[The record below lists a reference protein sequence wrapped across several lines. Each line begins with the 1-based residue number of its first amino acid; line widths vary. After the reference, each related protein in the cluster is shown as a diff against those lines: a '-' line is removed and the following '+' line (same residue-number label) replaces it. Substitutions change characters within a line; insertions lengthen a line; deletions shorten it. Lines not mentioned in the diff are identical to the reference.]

1 MMAID
6 KFDFVGWAIMI
17 TFAAYYQEPLREV
30 ATCNN
35 KQGAK
40 AISQTFLEKM
50 LSIFCKV
57 PVLNF

>member
-1 MMAID
+1 MRAID
-6 KFDFVGWAIMI
+6 RLYLVRWKIMI

>member
-1 MMAID
+1 MRVID
-6 KFDFVGWAIMI
+6 RLYLVRWEIMI

-40 AISQTFLEKM
+40 AISQTFWKNVVYL
-50 LSIFCKV
+50 L
-57 PVLNF
+57 

>member
-1 MMAID
+1 VID
-6 KFDFVGWAIMI
+6 RLYLVRWEIMI

-40 AISQTFLEKM
+40 AISQTFWKKCC
-50 LSIFCKV
+50 LSFVKFLC
-57 PVLNF
+57 